1 MTLADEMIE
10 SMLAWKPTPF
20 SAIVEGW
27 SDVDALM
34 RAAQKAGHKRFQA
47 EPLGD
52 QVYKVTVWWK

>member
-1 MTLADEMIE
+1 MTLAEEMIE

-27 SDVDALM
+27 DDVDALM
-34 RAAQKAGHKRFQA
+34 RVAIKADHKKLQV

-52 QVYKVTVWWK
+52 GVYQVTVWWK